1 MCYVAPRST
10 WLLTMLLTTRLSA
23 GGGLSR
29 KQRSR
34 QKAEEQASQ
43 QARNRNKE
51 ARSNGARARAPMEA
65 RDLSR
70 ALVAGREAETRE
82 VRSSEVRPAPPGK
95 VN

>member
-34 QKAEEQASQ
+34 QKAENQVSQQ

-51 ARSNGARARAPMEA
+51 ARSKKQRRPRARP
-65 RDLSR
+65 DGSL
-70 ALVAGREAETRE
+70 
-82 VRSSEVRPAPPGK
+82 RSQKGTCRPRGKDPGGA
-95 VN
+95 